1 MVKKGELYRLRS
13 LAGKQ
18 VQLFVEVLRTWN
30 HRDIDPDCPESVA
43 IVGMVEIMV
52 LTGSNIGE
60 KQKYRSSGFSRKFER
75 ISAAE

>member
-13 LAGKQ
+13 LAGEQ